1 MTSPT
6 DDDVNCVLIEDTYV
20 WSGSADKTVRKWDMA
35 TCQCVAVL
43 EGHEAAVN
51 RLICTGDFIP
61 VCRGAGDF
69 IVSSSYDRTARCWHF
84 DSGDW
89 VRDYRAHKRSAFI
102 PTD

>member
-1 MTSPT
+1 VTSPT

-51 RLICTGDFIP
+51 RLICTGDFI
-61 VCRGAGDF
+61 
-69 IVSSSYDRTARCWHF
+69 VSSSYDRTARCWHF

>member
-1 MTSPT
+1 VTSPT

-69 IVSSSYDRTARCWHF
+69 IVSSSYDRTARRWHF